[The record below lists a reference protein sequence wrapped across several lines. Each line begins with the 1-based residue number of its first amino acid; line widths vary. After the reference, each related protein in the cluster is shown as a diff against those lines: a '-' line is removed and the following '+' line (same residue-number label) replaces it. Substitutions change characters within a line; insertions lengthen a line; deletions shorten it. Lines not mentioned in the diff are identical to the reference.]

1 MNIRSK
7 YASDFCHD
15 RKSAFKDVVSNTLAR
30 RQTHWVNA
38 CQVFDNFE
46 KIQENLRICYLPFIT
61 STDAFDIKPVIVF
74 NDGRELQTEA
84 KEA

>member
-1 MNIRSK
+1 MSLVENSL
-7 YASDFCHD
+7 
-15 RKSAFKDVVSNTLAR
+15 KDVVVNTLAR
-30 RQTHWVNA
+30 RQTPWDNA